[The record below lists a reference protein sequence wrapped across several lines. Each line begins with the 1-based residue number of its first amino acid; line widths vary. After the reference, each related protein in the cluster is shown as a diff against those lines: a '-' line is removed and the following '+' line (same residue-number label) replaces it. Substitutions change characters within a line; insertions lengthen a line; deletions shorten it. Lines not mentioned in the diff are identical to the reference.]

1 MHRAPTITPEG
12 FKLNGYDTRLSTTQV
27 PAYVNSDIEFGLQAT
42 IGFID
47 EPTQAS
53 NGGVEP
59 ILFLG
64 ESVSAPKP
72 RYAFSVKPHARN
84 SISSYLALEYFDTAL
99 QTLPLARSGWN
110 YEMPFPQLEGAPLA
124 TPQCLYF
131 IDENTIAVSAHYN
144 DTESKIFKIDLTTN
158 TVTGQ
163 FTFGL
168 TDNRHISGLA
178 QDANADVWIADYL
191 DERLA
196 KIDLDQS
203 FATGQAVLS
212 HQCDFKYMNTMA
224 TICFVEINSTD
235 YLLVSDY
242 NYSSNAGRMYLVDTA
257 KLIDGYIFNPN
268 DAYKTLLSGVAVQ
281 GATIHNNSLYISRPA
296 KYNDT
301 SVSLRL
307 GYIERYDDIVNRFI
321 NSATNQL
328 LVPDKVFEAPSSYPE
343 ECKFRPNTDEI
354 WAMTEGWLGV
364 NDNDHFLA
372 IWSSKLDGKPVHN
385 TYTVNRVGDNHT
397 LLING
402 HEAYNFAATP
412 SINATSLSIGGY
424 PNALAGVK
432 NGFSTGSI
440 KNVALSEKVIT
451 SAQSVG
457 YQTGIHE
464 NKSLTVVNILLANG
478 VPAWTN
484 DVGSID
490 IKATNGRASVYFGGA
505 NIQTIAHQ
513 RFNVEQLLGAIT
525 VNNAYAVVS
534 WEQSSYNASDECSMG
549 LATFNGNV
557 NEIARRYSAIAATPL
572 GEGWYRRNVS
582 IDMQSDA
589 EYIDIV
595 YRSDRKN
602 GTNNDGYVDAI
613 SAKIYIK

>member
-1 MHRAPTITPEG
+1 MSTAEIPE
-12 FKLNGYDTRLSTTQV
+12 
-27 PAYVNSDIEFGLQAT
+27 YVNSNSEFGLQAT
-42 IGFID
+42 IGFSDQIVQS
-47 EPTQAS
+47 T
-53 NGGVEP
+53 NGGAEP

-64 ESVSAPKP
+64 ESVASPKP
-72 RYAFSVKPHARN
+72 RYAFSVKKHPRN
-84 SISSYLALEYFDTAL
+84 SISSYLALEYFDTEL
-99 QTLPLARSGWN
+99 KTLPLARSGWN
-110 YEMPFPQLEGAPLA
+110 YEMPFPQIEGAMTA
-124 TPQCLYF
+124 TPQSLYF

-144 DTESKIFKIDLTTN
+144 NTESKIFKIDLTTSA
-158 TVTGQ
+158 VTGQ

-168 TDNRHISGLA
+168 TDNRHVSGLA
-178 QDANADVWIADYL
+178 RDANGDVWVADYL

-203 FATGQAVLS
+203 FATGMAVLS
-212 HQCDFKYMNTMA
+212 HQCDFTYMDTMA
-224 TICFVEINSTD
+224 TICFVEINGID

-242 NYSSNAGRMYLVDTA
+242 NYTANAGHMFLVDTA
-257 KLIDGYIFNPN
+257 KLIDGYIFHPN

-296 KYNDT
+296 KYDDAT
-301 SVSLRL
+301 LSLRL

-321 NSATNQL
+321 NSTANQL
-328 LVPDKVFEAPSSYPE
+328 LIPDKVFEAPSSYPE

-372 IWSSKLDGKPVHN
+372 IWSSKLNGKPVDN

-402 HEAYNFAATP
+402 YEAYKFAATP
-412 SINATSLSIGGY
+412 SVNATTLSIGGY
-424 PNALAGVK
+424 PSALAGMQ

-440 KNVALSEKVIT
+440 KNVALSEKAIT

-464 NKSLTVVNILLANG
+464 NNSLTVVNIPVIDG

-484 DVGSID
+484 DVGSIA
-490 IKATNGRASVYFGGA
+490 IKDTNGRASVYFGGA
-505 NIQTIAHQ
+505 NLQTIAHQ
-513 RFNVEQLLGAIT
+513 RFSIEQLLGAAT
-525 VNNAYAVVS
+525 VENAYAIVR
-534 WEQSSYNASDECSMG
+534 WDQSSYNASDECSMG
-549 LATFNGNV
+549 LATLDSAV
-557 NEIARRYSAIAATPL
+557 NEIARRYSAIVATPL
-572 GEGWYRRNVS
+572 GANWYRRNVS
-582 IDMQSDA
+582 IDMQSNVA
-589 EYIDIV
+589 HLDIV

-613 SAKIYIK
+613 SAEIYIK